1 VVATVE
7 TTKAAFLGAC
17 LGALEMVRPPPA
29 DFFAARLRATLDISL
44 TKMPIYCTN
53 NDEKQTGSRVK
64 KKKCKQQ

>member
-1 VVATVE
+1 MVATVE

-44 TKMPIYCTN
+44 TKMPMY
-53 NDEKQTGSRVK
+53 
-64 KKKCKQQ
+64 